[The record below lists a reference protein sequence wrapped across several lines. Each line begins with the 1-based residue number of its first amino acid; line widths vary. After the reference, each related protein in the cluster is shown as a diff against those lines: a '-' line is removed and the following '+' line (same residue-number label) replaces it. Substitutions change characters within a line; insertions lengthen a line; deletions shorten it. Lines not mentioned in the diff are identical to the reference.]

1 MIFSK
6 EIAIAVVLIMISIT
20 GIIKCT
26 NFVVRGMFIALC
38 IYAGNLISRR
48 YLGFDLF
55 AYLRAL
61 LTLQTG

>member
-6 EIAIAVVLIMISIT
+6 EMALAIILIMISIT

-26 NFVVRGMFIALC
+26 NFVVRGLFLGLC
-38 IYAGNLISRR
+38 VYAGNLLARR

-61 LTLQTG
+61 LMLQT

>member
-6 EIAIAVVLIMISIT
+6 EIALAIILIMISIT

-26 NFVVRGMFIALC
+26 NFVVRGLFIGLC
-38 IYAGNLISRR
+38 VYAGNLIARR

-55 AYLRAL
+55 AYIRAL
-61 LTLQTG
+61 LTLQV